1 MNDNKDNSLFT
12 EMFGLPSEQPTEP
25 QKMESQTEPVI
36 NSSQTIIKEN
46 KAEEVEVKI
55 DENPSVVDEPISLN
69 SESDISTLNYQDTE
83 KNISNTESIIEMTP
97 TKQEVEEI
105 ITLTPGIV
113 EEPKN
118 EEEQPIVENNI
129 LYSPEYIQPQV
140 TEAPIVKKNK
150 IVFNIIISILTG
162 LSLCLGWYFVYT
174 EFLSS
179 DIDETKVEEI
189 EEEKEEEPEE
199 PIIEEPKLNFDENLS
214 FYKGLTSNEVEL
226 YQERPYT
233 PQEKTGVVKCENI
246 TPINQDNLL
255 QVQNV
260 YYIYYEN
267 YLTKKVLFVQTSTFQ
282 YQNLYNAS
290 LNSFDELE
298 KAWEGK
304 KGFKYIVKKY
314 PDKNQIENTILIN
327 LAYGSYFVTDRD
339 SKIYYRLSFKYNDK
353 IAEVQKSIMNIEM
366 NQGNLYCSTVL
377 TK

>member
-1 MNDNKDNSLFT
+1 MRTRL
-12 EMFGLPSEQPTEP
+12 
-25 QKMESQTEPVI
+25 V
-36 NSSQTIIKEN
+36 
-46 KAEEVEVKI
+46 
-55 DENPSVVDEPISLN
+55 
-69 SESDISTLNYQDTE
+69 
-83 KNISNTESIIEMTP
+83 
-97 TKQEVEEI
+97 
-105 ITLTPGIV
+105 
-113 EEPKN
+113 
-118 EEEQPIVENNI
+118 
-129 LYSPEYIQPQV
+129 
-140 TEAPIVKKNK
+140 VKKNK

-174 EFLSS
+174 EFLSP

-214 FYKGLTSNEVEL
+214 FYKGLTSNEAEL
-226 YQERPYT
+226 YQKRPYT

-304 KGFKYIVKKY
+304 KGFKYIVKKSHRGTY
-314 PDKNQIENTILIN
+314 NITTVDPYKIPYEYIKMPGCVQVYSIGAAFDTYNNALNAAKQLAKSVQII
-327 LAYGSYFVTDRD
+327 F
-339 SKIYYRLSFKYNDK
+339 
-353 IAEVQKSIMNIEM
+353 
-366 NQGNLYCSTVL
+366 